1 MNILVAIEPR
11 AYREV
16 IGEAI
21 GALRPQHAVTVV
33 APVSLGPALVRLS
46 PEVVI
51 SGRPDGFAGEGV
63 AGGVAGGALAWIE
76 FRPYARPEAKISL
89 KGQRRELEEVDL
101 EDLLAVVDE
110 AGASG
115 GGP

>member
-21 GALRPQHAVTVV
+21 GGLRPQHRVTVV
-33 APVSLGPALVRLS
+33 DPDSLHPTLLRLL

-51 SGRPDGFAGEGV
+51 SSCSDTVSTDGT
-63 AGGVAGGALAWIE
+63 LAWVE
-76 FRPYARPEAKISL
+76 FHPYARPEAKVSL
-89 KGQRRELEEVDL
+89 GGAHRELAEVGL
-101 EDLLAVVDE
+101 EDLLCIVDR
-110 AGASG
+110 AGALDG
-115 GGP
+115 AGL

>member
-21 GALRPQHAVTVV
+21 GALRPQHSVTVV
-33 APVSLGPALVRLS
+33 APGSLLPALDRLGP
-46 PEVVI
+46 EMVI
-51 SGRPDGFAGEGV
+51 SSCPDSSSVDGT
-63 AGGVAGGALAWIE
+63 LAWVE
-76 FRPYARPEAKISL
+76 FRPYARPEAKVSL
-89 KGQRRELEEVDL
+89 RGLRRELAEVDL

-110 AGASG
+110 VGASNG
-115 GGP
+115 SGR